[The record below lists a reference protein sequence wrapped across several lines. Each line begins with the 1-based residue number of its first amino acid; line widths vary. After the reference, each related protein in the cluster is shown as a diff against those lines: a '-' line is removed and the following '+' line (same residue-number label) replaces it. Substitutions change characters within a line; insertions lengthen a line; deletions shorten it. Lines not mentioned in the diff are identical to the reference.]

1 MRGDPPTG
9 LGDRAARPR
18 ARRSALV
25 AALLSCLVPGAG
37 QVYAGR
43 PRRGGLMLLAVLLL
57 GAVAA
62 LAWRRLGTDL
72 VELLVRPEVLLG
84 LLVADAALLALRLLC
99 VADAYR
105 LGSWKSMQAGAGP
118 LPQLGGHAPRRA
130 QGRSRPGLG
139 AAAAVTLIAVL
150 TAAPH
155 VAAGW
160 YDFQA
165 YTLLTSVFDSGP
177 DTGAALGD
185 TAPVDRPERPRTGP
199 APARGTTP
207 APSTASRPGRGRV
220 TVLLL
225 GADAGPGR
233 SGLRTDTMVV
243 VSVEL
248 ATGRAALF
256 GLPRNLTRVPL
267 PDGPAAAA
275 FPCRC
280 FPDKLNAL
288 YRYAELHPELF
299 PGAADPGATA
309 VAGAAE
315 ALLGIPIDHW
325 ALVDL
330 AGFVD
335 VVDALGGVTVD
346 VAEYVQDRLSP
357 PEEGGA
363 WQAFDIRPGRHHFD
377 GRESLAYVR
386 SRRGT
391 DDYDRMRRQRCLLSA
406 LAGQAS
412 ATSLLRALPRLVPVI
427 DHSVSTDIPMKRLP
441 TLVKLAKKARRDQAV
456 AIGFAPPRYAT
467 KRSPADPPIP
477 KVELIRATVRLALDR
492 PEVLAGN
499 GANETLGRS
508 CG

>member
-62 LAWRRLGTDL
+62 LAWRRLGTEV

-105 LGSWKSMQAGAGP
+105 LGPWQSMQAGAGP
-118 LPQLGGHAPRRA
+118 VPAGPGRGRRRDPDRSPDRRPPRR
-130 QGRSRPGLG
+130 RRLVRLPGVHPAHLG
-139 AAAAVTLIAVL
+139 LR
-150 TAAPH
+150 
-155 VAAGW
+155 
-160 YDFQA
+160 Q
-165 YTLLTSVFDSGP
+165 
-177 DTGAALGD
+177 
-185 TAPVDRPERPRTGP
+185 RPRHGRRPRRHRAGGP
-199 APARGTTP
+199 PGTAPARGTTP

-315 ALLGIPIDHW
+315 ALLGIPVDHW

-346 VAEYVQDRLSP
+346 VAEHVQDRLSP

-377 GRESLAYVR
+377 GREALAYVR

-427 DHSVSTDIPMKRLP
+427 DRSVSTDIPMKRLP

-499 GANETLGRS
+499 GADETLGRS